1 MDGYFEPKL
10 TEPIYGDTS
19 ESYEDDSE
27 VEIILT
33 KPPLKK
39 VEQQR
44 TASPQTRPSWEC
56 ARKSWAR

>member
-44 TASPQTRPSWEC
+44 TASPQTRPS
-56 ARKSWAR
+56 